1 MHRRGSTLGFFVAFI
16 FCLGTLAGCGEPDKI
31 GHTVPVS
38 GKVMMDGA
46 QLNTGAVSFHPD
58 DSKGNKAAIF
68 AAGTIRDGIYT
79 LQTTST
85 TGSKPGVPPGWYKA
99 TVQTNVPMGG
109 METSTTGAIPKIPKG
124 APIAQKYTDATK
136 TPLSVEVKEG
146 APAGS
151 YDLQVT
157 SK

>member
-1 MHRRGSTLGFFVAFI
+1 MNSCGSRLASLAFFFI
-16 FCLGTLAGCGEPDKI
+16 VSLILVGCGEPDSI
-31 GHTVPVS
+31 GKTVPVS
-38 GKVMMDGA
+38 GKVMMDGT

-68 AAGTIRDGIYT
+68 ANGVIKDGIYT

-99 TVQTNVPMGG
+99 AVQTNVPMGG
-109 METSTTGAIPKIPKG
+109 METNTTGKIPSTSKG

-136 TPLSVEVKEG
+136 TPLSVEVKEN
-146 APAGS
+146 APAGQ
-151 YDLQVT
+151 YDLQVHA
-157 SK
+157 K